1 MTQTLETIKENL
13 TNGIVSFSGFT
24 LTTYMNK
31 KGEEK
36 KKFGEYPWKHF
47 NKDNCLKQQNI
58 NGNLAVICGEVSG
71 ITVIDF
77 DDEESYDQMRKDFGI
92 LDEFKLVK
100 TFRGFHIYGKYNPNF
115 ITDSNVF
122 EKYPKVDIRNDGGMV
137 FAPPTTYKLKDG
149 TICKYED
156 KGGAILEFP
165 TELVHLQK
173 SVIKQQKAEV
183 KQKKK
188 EDKQKK
194 DESLTNMEEICKQ
207 IIDKGLLDHKCDDYG
222 DWTKVG
228 FAIFN
233 SIHNFELF
241 DLFSQRSASYDADG
255 VLKFWNGIKEKM
267 DDNLTFR
274 SILFWAKEKEEKVY
288 TSLNINESAIRE
300 QDNELTFLRKSRLFE
315 KTHLKIIHE
324 GLYVH
329 EENNEVKILS
339 EANIR
344 SNYKHIRCG
353 FTPLGNPINF
363 IDRWLVCNN
372 EIRRKNKMGIH
383 MKNCPEDTYNLWTPF
398 AMDLVVDYV
407 EKLDAIE
414 LFKKHVSILC
424 NHEKK
429 VCDYVIDWIADMIQN
444 PELKSKMLIFVSKQ
458 GAGKNLLLN
467 MIRKMIGNKKVLEST
482 DPSRDVWGNFNGKMV
497 DAFLVNLSEIS
508 AMDFKN
514 AQGKVKA
521 LITDDTIIINEKCVK
536 PFTIPSFH
544 HFITFTNEM
553 EAIKPSKDDRRNCLI
568 QCSDE
573 LIKVGKTDQ
582 QLEVIETYIE
592 TFVKTMND
600 TDSVKTIFEWLKSRP
615 VDDFLSKPFPMT
627 EFHKTQSELSVSPIE
642 AWLKDFIGFHHEE
655 KELILTT
662 SECYICFK
670 DWLKCNM
677 PNYECTNIQF
687 AVRLTNFNKT
697 LITTKHTKKGND
709 KIFNIP
715 ELIKLL
721 LPELH
726 KLLFKEL
733 YKE

>member
-1 MTQTLETIKENL
+1 MNSYETIKANKENGVL
-13 TNGIVSFSGFT
+13 SFSDFT
-24 LTTYMNK
+24 IKTKMVNGK
-31 KGEEK
+31 EK
-36 KKFGEYPWKHF
+36 KVPHF
-47 NKDNCLKQQNI
+47 RTDWSNITFDNCLENVNQNV
-58 NGNLAVICGEVSG
+58 AVITGKISG
-71 ITVIDF
+71 VTVIDF
-77 DDEESYDQMRKDFGI
+77 DCEESYDQIRKDYGF

-100 TFRGFHIYGKYNPNF
+100 TNNGFHLYGKYNPDLK
-115 ITDSNVF
+115 TGTNVF
-122 EKYPKVDIRNDGGMV
+122 EKYPKVDIKNDGGCV
-137 FAPPTTYKLKDG
+137 FAPPTKYTLLDG
-149 TICKYED
+149 SVVQYED

-165 TELVHLQK
+165 KEIVELQK

-207 IIDKGLLDHKCDDYG
+207 TIEKGLLDHKCDDYD

-228 FAIFN
+228 FALFN
-233 SIHNFELF
+233 SLHNFELF
-241 DLFSQRSASYDADG
+241 DLFSQRSANYDKDG
-255 VLKFWNGIKEKM
+255 VVKFWSGIKEKM

-274 SILFWAKEKEEKVY
+274 SILYWAKEKDEKVY
-288 TSLNINESAIRE
+288 TSLNINEGAVSE

-315 KTHLKIIHE
+315 KTHLKIIYE
-324 GLYVH
+324 GLYIH
-329 EENNEVKILS
+329 EENNEVKISS
-339 EANIR
+339 EAQIR
-344 SNYKHIRCG
+344 ANYKHIRCG
-353 FTPLGNPINF
+353 FNSNGHPINF

-398 AMDLVVDYV
+398 SMDLVGDYI

-424 NHEKK
+424 NHEEK

-467 MIRKMIGNKKVLEST
+467 MIRKMIGNKKVFEST
-482 DPSRDVWGNFNGKMV
+482 DPARDVWGNFNGKMV

-508 AMDFKN
+508 AIDFKN

-521 LITDDTIIINEKCVK
+521 LITDDTITINEKSVK
-536 PFTIPSFH
+536 PFKLPSFH

-553 EAIKPSKDDRRNCLI
+553 EAVKPSKDDRRNCLI

-573 LIKVGKTDQ
+573 LIKVGKTEQ

-600 TDSVKTIFEWLKSRP
+600 VDSVKTIFEWLKSRP
-615 VDDFLSKPFPMT
+615 VDDFLGKPFPMT

-642 AWLKDFIGFHHEE
+642 AWLRDFIGFHHEE
-655 KELILTT
+655 KELTLTS
-662 SECYICFK
+662 SECYTCFK
-670 DWLKCNM
+670 DWIKCNM

-687 AVRLTNFNKT
+687 SVRLTNFNKT
-697 LITTKHTKKGND
+697 FITTKHTKKGND
-709 KIFNIP
+709 KVFNIP
-715 ELIKLL
+715 ELLKLL
-721 LPELH
+721 VLER
-726 KLLFKEL
+726 
-733 YKE
+733 

>member
-1 MTQTLETIKENL
+1 MNSYETIKANKDAGVL
-13 TNGIVSFSGFT
+13 SFSDFT
-24 LTTYMNK
+24 IKTKMVNGK
-31 KGEEK
+31 EK
-36 KKFGEYPWKHF
+36 KDPKFRTQWKTITF
-47 NKDNCLKQQNI
+47 DNCLENV
-58 NGNLAVICGEVSG
+58 NSNVAVITGKVSG

-77 DDEESYDQMRKDFGI
+77 DDEESYNQMRKDFGF
-92 LDEFKLVK
+92 LDELKLVK
-100 TFRGFHIYGKYNPNF
+100 TFHGYHLYGKYNPDLK
-115 ITDSNVF
+115 TGTNVF
-122 EKYPKVDIRNDGGMV
+122 EKYAKVDIRSDDSIV
-137 FAPPTTYKLKDG
+137 FAPPTKYTLLDG
-149 TICKYED
+149 TIVQYED
-156 KGGAILEFP
+156 KGGEILEFP
-165 TELVHLQK
+165 TELVQLQK
-173 SVIKQQKAEV
+173 TVIKQQKAEI

-188 EDKQKK
+188 DDKQKK
-194 DESLTNMEEICKQ
+194 DESLTNMEDICKQ
-207 IIDKGLLDHKCDDYG
+207 IINKGLLDHKCENYG

-233 SIHNFELF
+233 SLHNFELF
-241 DLFSQRSASYDADG
+241 DLFSQRIPSSYDADG
-255 VLKFWNGIKEKM
+255 VVKFWNGIKEKM
-267 DDNLTFR
+267 DDNLTFK
-274 SILFWAKEKEEKVY
+274 SILYWAREKDEKVY
-288 TSLNINESAIRE
+288 TSLNINEGVISE

-315 KTHLKIIHE
+315 KTHLKIIYE
-324 GLYVH
+324 GLYIH

-353 FTPLGNPINF
+353 FQPNGIPINF

-383 MKNCPEDTYNLWTPF
+383 MKHCPEDTYNLWTPF
-398 AMDLVVDYV
+398 SMDLVVDYV

-414 LFKKHVSILC
+414 IFKKHVSILC
-424 NHEKK
+424 NHEEK

-573 LIKVGKTDQ
+573 LIKVGKTEQ

-592 TFVKTMND
+592 TFVKTTND
-600 TDSVKTIFEWLKSRP
+600 VDSVKTIFEWLKSRP

-655 KELILTT
+655 KELILST

-687 AVRLTNFNKT
+687 GVRLTNFNKT
-697 LITTKHTKKGND
+697 FITTKKTKTCNEKV
-709 KIFNIP
+709 FNIP
-715 ELIKLL
+715 ELLKLL
-721 LPELH
+721 V
-726 KLLFKEL
+726 
-733 YKE
+733 